1 MRRPASIL
9 FSTLFLLLIPLIAHA
24 LDMEFYTYGGFLPV
38 TEAFTKIAL
47 IFSDNSYQGL
57 LFVITVIGLL
67 AGAIGYLL
75 RAATGAKIVPLV
87 WAVPVLIGA
96 VLYMAVFV
104 PKGNII
110 VYDTVRNRLQVVGG
124 VPDAIV
130 FIAGFLNKI
139 EKGMVD
145 IIDTASAPETQY
157 QITAG
162 GIGYKSL
169 ASIQGS
175 TPADHYA
182 RTSLIRYIGD
192 CLSFELVRPGTSL
205 SLDDLRNNSLDFL
218 DELGQAVHPLIHTVY
233 YDSATPSGT
242 TVTCT
247 DAWSKIRPI
256 YDNPSNYGEAIK
268 KVCSKAFFDPNS
280 LLQIDTCKK
289 LLSNTLT
296 TSTGLATTPEKLLQ
310 QRLIAEI
317 LYHFY
322 FTEDWETATLME
334 SNRKITST
342 GLGVG
347 LTMNEWIPIMRAI
360 MTAIAIGV
368 TPFLVLFL
376 PTPVAGK
383 AVSVIFGFFV
393 FLTTWGITDAVIHGA
408 TIDFASYAFEDMRQ
422 SNLGVYAMA
431 AFPDIATRQLAM
443 FGVIR
448 SAGIMLASF
457 FSMMLIRFG
466 GHALALMAGSLSR
479 IVQSAGAQAGNIL
492 TPEGSAAAL
501 NQQVRTAGLLAA
513 LPDHRFTNMAAAES
527 WTTHRSVGNY
537 TAASNTRAALEDRG
551 QIQPGTSDKDMATM
565 MAAARVG
572 VATDS
577 GPAELTT
584 TADGQTTRTRSE
596 TVNPDGSIS
605 TVTTGADGSGI
616 AVDTM
621 AQGKATYAIDS
632 ANGYTTTHAQ
642 VNSLDPVKV
651 GTMMQHQN
659 IEAASKSLGSSKN
672 WQLVMDTAKRAS
684 LTDSEAQSFTSR
696 LENAERENWRRAI
709 NDQSSFMHSMTEE
722 FRNQFS
728 AAVGAGGIPVLKNI
742 GPRAQ
747 LVVFGKNGEQVNFN
761 VSEETVKGFENTAAQ
776 VRAETMQNT
785 LQDSKNLDYMT
796 KFAKQIGASEAYS
809 QLNTAQKLSSATESY
824 GADLTTAMVRSYS
837 IEHFGDESPENIR
850 STISHFNNLAT
861 QGSSQGL
868 QQLSGV
874 LSNFMETKSSDISGI
889 HSSISNAIN
898 NRTGHV
904 QSQQFKEDIGMKASD
919 AGAAT
924 FSIGESSFT
933 PPHTATTPLT
943 YPDSSSFSGIAEEVR
958 QRNLVEKSGGGG
970 IHTQPGDLAKD
981 IAGMNKDRPLPPTN
995 DLYRSDSFYY
1005 NGELVEPQSSPGG
1018 ITLPSGRVIFGETG
1032 ALPDKN
1038 SPDFMKGSVF
1048 EKKSR

>member
-1 MRRPASIL
+1 MKRPTIIL
-9 FSTLFLLLIPLIAHA
+9 SCTIVLILIPLMAHA
-24 LDMEFYTYGGFLPV
+24 LDMEFYTYGGFQPV
-38 TEAFTKIAL
+38 TEAFTKIGL
-47 IFSDNSYQGL
+47 IFSDASYQGL
-57 LFVITVIGLL
+57 LFVITIIGLL

-75 RAATGAKIVPLV
+75 RAATGAKIIPLV

-104 PKGNII
+104 PKGNVI

-175 TPADHYA
+175 TPTDHYA
-182 RTSLIRYIGD
+182 RTSLIKYIGD
-192 CLSFELVRPGTSL
+192 CVSFELVRPGTAL
-205 SLDDLRNNSLDFL
+205 SLDDLRNNSTDFL

-256 YDNPSNYGEAIK
+256 YDNPSNYEEAIK

-280 LLQIDTCKK
+280 LLQIDTCKT
-289 LLSNTLT
+289 LLNNTLT

-342 GLGVG
+342 GLGIG

-527 WTTHRSVGNY
+527 WNTHRSVGNY

-584 TADGQTTRTRSE
+584 TADGQATRARSE

-621 AQGKATYAIDS
+621 AQGRATYAIDS

-642 VNSLDPVKV
+642 VNALDPVKV
-651 GTMMQHQN
+651 GTMMQHQS
-659 IEAASKSLGSSKN
+659 IEAASQSLGNSKN

-684 LTDSEAQSFTSR
+684 LTDSEAQSFSSR

-709 NDQSSFMHSMTEE
+709 NDQSSFMHSMSEE
-722 FRNQFS
+722 ARTQFS
-728 AAVGAGGIPVLKNI
+728 AAVAAGGLPVLRAI
-742 GPRAQ
+742 GSKAM
-747 LVVFGKNGEQVNFN
+747 LVVTGTNGEQVSFN
-761 VSEETVKGFENTAAQ
+761 VSESTARGFENTASDIRSKA
-776 VRAETMQNT
+776 MSNS
-785 LQDSKNLDYMT
+785 LHDSKILDYMT
-796 KFAKQIGASEAYS
+796 KLAKQLGATEAYS
-809 QLNTAQKLSSATESY
+809 HLHDAREIQVSQEAY
-824 GADLTTAMVRSYS
+824 GADLTTALLRNYAIENYGSESTDNIRKSIRDLNTFITRPGRKGVDFTQSMIQAFLQEQGYS
-837 IEHFGDESPENIR
+837 SSKLSNTADSAIHGNQQLVNKQSFKENIDMAG
-850 STISHFNNLAT
+850 NNA
-861 QGSSQGL
+861 GS
-868 QQLSGV
+868 
-874 LSNFMETKSSDISGI
+874 K
-889 HSSISNAIN
+889 
-898 NRTGHV
+898 
-904 QSQQFKEDIGMKASD
+904 
-919 AGAAT
+919 T
-924 FSIGESSFT
+924 FSIGEGMFNT
-933 PPHTATTPLT
+933 PPQAPPLT
-943 YPDSSSFSGIAEEVR
+943 SPTPDSVSDQASTIH
-958 QRNLVEKSGGGG
+958 QRNREEETGQGR
-970 IHTQPGDLAKD
+970 IHVTAGDIAKD
-981 IAGMNKDRPLPPTN
+981 MMGIN
-995 DLYRSDSFYY
+995 
-1005 NGELVEPQSSPGG
+1005 EPQPLRPTDEYLRNQSFFFDGKLVQPEKAQG
-1018 ITLPSGRVIFGETG
+1018 ITLPSGRIIYGTEKNI
-1032 ALPDKN
+1032 PDPN
-1038 SPDFMKGSVF
+1038 DEEFMRNSVF
-1048 EKKSR
+1048 DK